1 MSISKSQIGQDL
13 NVLKHYKNKRGGTF
27 IEIGAHDGIE
37 FSNTYLLENGYGW
50 SGLCVEPN
58 PYVFNKLQQNRPNS
72 KCCDAAIHSESGKV
86 LDFDIALNE
95 NMFSGLSSTID
106 RHRDRVDK
114 NKETIKVTTLSLTD
128 LLDKYA
134 MPSFIEYLSLDTE
147 GSELDILKTF
157 NFNKYRFGLIDI
169 EHNFIEPR
177 RSQIRQ
183 LLKSNG
189 YNFVMANQ
197 FDDCYRHSSI

>member
-1 MSISKSQIGQDL
+1 
-13 NVLKHYKNKRGGTF
+13 
-27 IEIGAHDGIE
+27 
-37 FSNTYLLENGYGW
+37 
-50 SGLCVEPN
+50 
-58 PYVFNKLQQNRPNS
+58 
-72 KCCDAAIHSESGKV
+72 
-86 LDFDIALNE
+86 
-95 NMFSGLSSTID
+95 MFSGLSSTID